1 MGKIYAPFGFMIDND
16 GKDYYDSSDKKDLL
30 IGALNLAD
38 WDQVKRQQILTL
50 RKDELIRLFLDNGFE
65 MRGE

>member
-1 MGKIYAPFGFMIDND
+1 MGKIYAPFGYIINND
-16 GKDYYDSSDKKDLL
+16 GKDYYDSNDKKDLL

>member
-1 MGKIYAPFGFMIDND
+1 MGKIYAPFGYIIDND
-16 GKDYYDSSDKKDLL
+16 GKDYYDSNDKKDLL

-38 WDQVKRQQILTL
+38 WDQDIRQQILTL

-65 MRGE
+65 MEGE

>member
-16 GKDYYDSSDKKDLL
+16 GKDYYDSNDKKDLL

>member
-1 MGKIYAPFGFMIDND
+1 MIDND
-16 GKDYYDSSDKKDLL
+16 GKDYYDSNDKKDLL

>member
-16 GKDYYDSSDKKDLL
+16 GKDYYDSNDKKDLL

-50 RKDELIRLFLDNGFE
+50 RKDELGKLYC
-65 MRGE
+65 